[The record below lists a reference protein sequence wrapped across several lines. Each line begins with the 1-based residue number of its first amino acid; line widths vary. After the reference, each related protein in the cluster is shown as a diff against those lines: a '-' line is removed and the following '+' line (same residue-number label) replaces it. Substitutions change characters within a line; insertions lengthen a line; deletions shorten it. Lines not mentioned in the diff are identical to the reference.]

1 MTHEAKKSL
10 FGVAAGSVATLIV
23 GTASLL
29 VITNAGG
36 FAESKSVAQDTRN
49 GSLPP
54 VVGTTFTEKEDAFEA
69 ELSKSLES
77 NFKATMSEL
86 ESQAEVLERIEASI
100 AGIASA
106 NTKRLSELDKERW
119 KARQEPQVP
128 IVIAD
133 KGEAPLP
140 PGEKATEEKTTE
152 EKAPEPVKQ
161 SPTRMSETVWNLMG
175 TWDYTPEMLA
185 NHLKNDHD
193 IDVEGYTREEMQIM
207 HDNIHN
213 GYDPMGSGLKYG
225 GDSKTVRK
233 TTQVRKSSDRG
244 GLFRG
249 LFQRSNCPGGT

>member
-1 MTHEAKKSL
+1 MTHAAKKSL
-10 FGVAAGSVATLIV
+10 LGVVAGSVATLIV

-36 FAESKSVAQDTRN
+36 LVESKSAAQDTRN
-49 GSLPP
+49 VLPP
-54 VVGTTFTEKEDAFEA
+54 PAVGTTFTEKEDAFEA
-69 ELSKSLES
+69 ELAKSLES

-86 ESQAEVLERIEASI
+86 ESQTEVLGRIEASI

-140 PGEKATEEKTTE
+140 PGEKTTE

-233 TTQVRKSSDRG
+233 TTQVRRSSDRG

>member
-49 GSLPP
+49 GPLPP

-86 ESQAEVLERIEASI
+86 ESQAEVLKRSEASI
-100 AGIASA
+100 AGSASA
-106 NTKRLSELDKERW
+106 NTKRLSEIDKERW
-119 KARQEPQVP
+119 KARQDPQVP

-140 PGEKATEEKTTE
+140 PEEKAPK

-175 TWDYTPEMLA
+175 TWNYTTEMLA

-233 TTQVRKSSDRG
+233 TTQVRRSSDRG
-244 GLFRG
+244 GLLRG

>member
-23 GTASLL
+23 GAASLL